1 MSVFETATR
10 VGLVVRAPWLPHSVG
25 RVTSVVVELVS
36 VYRSIAELA
45 GITSVESSVEG
56 TSFASV
62 LRNKEPVYDA
72 GSAPAFGGVALS
84 QMTRCAKATANAT
97 LSQGYDPCCTTPGK
111 ASLYT
116 FMGYSLRSETWRLTI
131 WARWDNVTL
140 CPDWADPGNAVE
152 LYDHRTDTTPLDL
165 DSFENVNVATDAA
178 NAGVLQQLTTQVHS
192 LFGSRNCKRPTNSEM
207 IQQP

>member
-1 MSVFETATR
+1 MT
-10 VGLVVRAPWLPHSVG
+10 G

-45 GITSVESSVEG
+45 GITAVESSVEG

-97 LSQGYDPCCTTPGK
+97 LSQGYDPCCKTPGK

-116 FMGYSLRSETWRLTI
+116 FM
-131 WARWDNVTL
+131 V
-140 CPDWADPGNAVE
+140 
-152 LYDHRTDTTPLDL
+152 LYAKTVVTTPFTYKCDL
-165 DSFENVNVATDAA
+165 FTK
-178 NAGVLQQLTTQVHS
+178 T
-192 LFGSRNCKRPTNSEM
+192 GSGQT
-207 IQQP
+207 